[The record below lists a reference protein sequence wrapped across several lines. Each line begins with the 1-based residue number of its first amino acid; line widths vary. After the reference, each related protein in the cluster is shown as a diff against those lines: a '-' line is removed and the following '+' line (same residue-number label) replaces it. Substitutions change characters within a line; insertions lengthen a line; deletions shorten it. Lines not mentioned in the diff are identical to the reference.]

1 MAWSRRFRLL
11 KNLGLS
17 NNEIKFL
24 IDGLRIFNPE
34 ERLPLF
40 SSDVPMRTIARRCGF
55 TSRTAQNIK
64 NRLISMR
71 YLIVKYRFNDCS
83 IFDFY
88 PLMKELGL
96 DLEIEVDKS
105 LNSRGENLREEYGKN
120 DIILHV
126 QDWRNLKAESG
137 DEKLRETLSLGG
149 ENLGEGFDPLVR
161 THAPIHA
168 PAYTLA
174 PARPRVIE
182 SNLIISD
189 IDLIIDSNLNPS
201 LDSNLVSSSIFLRN
215 ISSESAAE
223 PRNTFLSRLKIPNYS
238 EMAKKERERLL
249 PAESFIESSPT
260 PPSSAPP
267 PLPKKGRGGRK
278 PISEEERAARALAK
292 EEKRLAKKAE
302 KEVLLSKEREAFGEE
317 WKDSK
322 LHPKLIELSIWT
334 NALLKHFRISQAFD
348 PDDSSHWKDGI
359 FSRYRNAAKS
369 FAKMAR
375 ENWIIPDDV
384 KQYVKIATSP
394 NDILDA
400 MIRWLVENKGWE
412 NVVKQGTYS
421 PQTLA
426 GRLLE
431 FDKYWRGVIE
441 FKVKTARQFLDN
453 SPADRPVETVTVPE
467 PVSVHEDGIES
478 VSISKQGE
486 NSHKVIFAAW
496 KNGRKEKKMLIVSDE
511 ELEKIKSDQNFLM
524 SMI

>member
-1 MAWSRRFRLL
+1 MAWSKGVRLL
-11 KNLGLS
+11 KGLDLS
-17 NNEIKFL
+17 DNQIKFL
-24 IDGLRIFNPE
+24 IDGLGVFDSEGYLSEVAMKEI
-34 ERLPLF
+34 
-40 SSDVPMRTIARRCGF
+40 SSRCDF
-55 TSRTAQNIK
+55 TPRTARNIK
-64 NRLISMR
+64 NALIEMG
-71 YLIVKYRFNDCS
+71 YLIVIYRFNS
-83 IFDFY
+83 SSVYNFH
-88 PLMKELGL
+88 PLMKELG
-96 DLEIEVDKS
+96 IEK
-105 LNSRGENLREEYGKN
+105 K
-120 DIILHV
+120 
-126 QDWRNLKAESG
+126 QDGGDESYIAT
-137 DEKLRETLSLGG
+137 DEKLREKYPYIDNILHIQYPPNQQYDYGD
-149 ENLGEGFDPLVR
+149 ENIREGFHYMGEKLR
-161 THAPIHA
+161 ERSNSLTRAYARAHTYAHTGTHA
-168 PAYTLA
+168 L
-174 PARPRVIE
+174 PRVIE

-278 PISEEERAARALAK
+278 PISEEERVARALAK

-322 LHPKLIELSIWT
+322 LHPKLIGLSIWT